1 MAPKSTM
8 RARALPL
15 AQVLAAQ
22 GHNVTLVLPPWDN
35 PADAG
40 RVWNEGPVQ
49 VMNVPL
55 APAIPLLGHLLLGLR
70 VLWTVLSL
78 HPDVVHAF
86 KPKGFS
92 GFVAQAVQAMQAIG
106 LRRSIRVVVDT
117 DDWEG
122 DGGWNDQ
129 EPYPWWQKRL
139 FAWQEHRLLRH
150 APAVSCASA
159 ELVRTTTVVR
169 GSKTGVVYVPNG
181 TTPGWPAA
189 PAEQVAEMRRRL
201 EIAPADPVVL
211 LYTRFVECSAE
222 RFLRLLELVRQRA
235 GEVTVL
241 LVGAGL
247 HGEEQV
253 LIADSR
259 RRCGQNPAAS
269 PLRNAG
275 WVGAADLPVYLALAD
290 VAMFPMEDTLIN
302 RTKCSVKLI
311 DLLSAGVPVVAE
323 AVGQCSAYIED
334 GVGGVLTPAGDDA
347 ALAAAVAALLAD
359 APRRAALGRAAAARM
374 RERFTWTQVAEPLMR
389 TYRLS

>member
-22 GHNVTLVLPPWDN
+22 GHSLTLVLPPWDN
-35 PADAG
+35 RADSG
-40 RVWNEGPVQ
+40 RAWSDGPVR
-49 VMNVPL
+49 VMNVTL
-55 APAIPLLGHLLLGLR
+55 APAIPVLGYLLLGLR

-78 HPDVVHAF
+78 HPDVVHVF
-86 KPKGFS
+86 KPKGYS

-122 DGGWNDQ
+122 DGGWNDL

-139 FAWQEHRLLRH
+139 FAWQERWLLCH

-159 ELVRTTTVVR
+159 ELVRMTTVLR
-169 GSKTGVVYVPNG
+169 GGNTGVAYVPNG
-181 TTPGWPAA
+181 ATPGWPTA
-189 PAEQVAEMRRRL
+189 PPEQVAELRRRL
-201 EIAPADPVVL
+201 GIAPEDSVLL
-211 LYTRFVECSAE
+211 LYTRFVECSAD
-222 RFLRLLELVRQRA
+222 RFVRLLELVRQRA
-235 GEVTVL
+235 GEMTVL

-247 HGEEQV
+247 HHEEQV

-259 RRCGQNPAAS
+259 RRCAENAAAS

-275 WVGAADLPVYLALAD
+275 WVGAADLPAYLALAT
-290 VAMFPMEDTLIN
+290 VAMFPMEDTLTN

-323 AVGQCSAYIED
+323 AVGQCREYIED

-347 ALAAAVAALLAD
+347 ALAGAAAALLAD
-359 APRRAALGRAAAARM
+359 APRRGALGRAAAERMHAR
-374 RERFTWTQVAEPLMR
+374 FAWTQVAEPL
-389 TYRLS
+389 TQAYGLS